1 MRLSVNTQRMTQL
14 SLMEVLAKKT
24 GDYGELKT
32 KWRKKVFL
40 TGVTN

>member
-1 MRLSVNTQRMTQL
+1 MRLSVNTQWMTQL
-14 SLMEVLAKKT
+14 SLMGSISKKT
-24 GDYGELKT
+24 GDYGELRT